1 MKYFLFIFV
10 ALSFRFFGN
19 ADLTYVSV
27 DSLRSADL
35 LFVVNN
41 KGNAITAVTEG
52 LDQLPI
58 DHVAIYYTADSTHTP
73 SVVQADYE
81 GVRCNTLQSFC
92 CHDVDTAS
100 SFVVVGRV
108 VTPFDSKQS
117 LNNALVHVGKPYDYY
132 YLPDDKE
139 IYCSE
144 LVQISY
150 VDENGKL
157 IFSTIPMTFRDH
169 EGEIPEFW
177 VKHYGKKGITI
188 PEGEPGTN
196 PGELSRRK
204 EIKIIGRLVV
214 ANQR

>member
-1 MKYFLFIFV
+1 MKHFLFIFI
-10 ALSFRFFGN
+10 ALSFSLFGN
-19 ADLTYVSV
+19 AELASVSV
-27 DSLRSADL
+27 DSLRCADL

-52 LDQLPI
+52 LGQLPI
-58 DHVAIYYTADSTHTP
+58 DHVVIFYTDSNTHTP
-73 SVVQADYE
+73 SVVQADYK
-81 GVRCNTLQSFC
+81 GVRCGTLQSFC
-92 CHDVDTAS
+92 FHDIDTAAC
-100 SFVVVGRV
+100 FVVVGRIDV
-108 VTPFDSKQS
+108 PFDSIQS
-117 LNNALVHVGKPYDYY
+117 LKNALSHVGKSYDYY

-150 VDENGKL
+150 VTDDGKL
-157 IFSTIPMTFRDH
+157 LFSTIPMTFRNH

-177 VKHYGKKGITI
+177 VKHYAKKGIAI

-196 PGELSRRK
+196 PGDLSRRK

-214 ANQR
+214 PIQR